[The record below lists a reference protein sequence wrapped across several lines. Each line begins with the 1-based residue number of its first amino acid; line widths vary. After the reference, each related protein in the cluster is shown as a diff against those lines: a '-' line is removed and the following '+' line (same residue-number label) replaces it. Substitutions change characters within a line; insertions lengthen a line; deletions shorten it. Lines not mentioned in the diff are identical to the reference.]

1 MSSQFRPLEIPPGVV
16 AKATKQQR
24 SSNWAETNLMRWVE
38 GQMTPVGGQAQFNY
52 TFASRCK
59 KIHGWFDLDQIYHIA
74 YLCEEHLYVDT
85 NGTLTDISPTPPLVA
100 PTPVGEGG
108 YNDDTYNTGTY
119 GTPRPISATAAQDK
133 VPSAY
138 SLDNFGSIL
147 YAMTCADGRLLMWDP
162 QLAAQL
168 WCSRK
173 TRAAAPCRSAAA
185 SSSPTNVSL

>member
-1 MSSQFRPLEIPPGVV
+1 M
-16 AKATKQQR
+16 A
-24 SSNWAETNLMRWVE
+24 
-38 GQMTPVGGQAQFNY
+38 PVGGQAQFNY

-59 KIHGWFDLDQIYHIA
+59 RIHGWFDLDQIYHIA

-85 NGTLTDISPTPPLVA
+85 NGTLVDISPTPPLVA

-147 YAMTCADGRLLMWDP
+147 YAMRL
-162 QLAAQL
+162 
-168 WCSRK
+168 R
-173 TRAAAPCRSAAA
+173 
-185 SSSPTNVSL
+185 PTGAC